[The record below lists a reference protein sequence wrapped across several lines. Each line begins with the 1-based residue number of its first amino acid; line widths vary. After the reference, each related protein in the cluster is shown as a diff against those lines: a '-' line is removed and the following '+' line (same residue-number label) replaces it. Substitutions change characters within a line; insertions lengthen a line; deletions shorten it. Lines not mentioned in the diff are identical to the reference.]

1 MYTIQIAP
9 LIEIAPFHATYLL
22 LIILLSSLKA
32 ESRSVLHSANF
43 QSYPLSHHCTPFT
56 PPPLILSG
64 TCPVLVLELQAIRW
78 KKNKRNGWKKKKD
91 SNIHNNKTT
100 FADCLDHSIA
110 SLWSY
115 RLKTLRIYYYS
126 STSSSY

>member
-1 MYTIQIAP
+1 MIQIAP

-32 ESRSVLHSANF
+32 ETKSVLHSANF
-43 QSYPLSHHCTPFT
+43 QSYPLSHYCTPFT
-56 PPPLILSG
+56 STPPILSG
-64 TCPVLVLELQAIRW
+64 TCPVLVLELQAIGW
-78 KKNKRNGWKKKKD
+78 KKNKRNGWEKKD

-100 FADCLDHSIA
+100 FADCLDHWIA
-110 SLWSY
+110 SLWSC
-115 RLKTLRIYYYS
+115 RLKTLKIYYYS